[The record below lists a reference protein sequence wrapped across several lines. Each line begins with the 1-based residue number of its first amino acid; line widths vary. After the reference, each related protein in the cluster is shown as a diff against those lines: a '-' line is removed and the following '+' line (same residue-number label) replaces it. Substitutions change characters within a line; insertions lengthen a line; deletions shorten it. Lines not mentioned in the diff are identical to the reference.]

1 MWQPVVFSLLLALV
15 AVLGS
20 CSHEP
25 SRTMAPIPQYN
36 IPSET
41 WRSIDEQI
49 IVASV
54 DARHESEAYA
64 RIVMSE
70 WLWRVRQTTE
80 GVFIPW
86 YSSYMTQQWLAT
98 KVAWYR
104 LWYTG
109 GGPTPE
115 DRLVDYL
122 QDEFYEQVLEPVSS
136 FVDPRIV
143 MVDVADSYL
152 REFACRLD
160 VLPYEYDIPV
170 SVFERHLESIPA
182 IVVRADSLLIVS
194 LYEAL
199 QVGDIASLPACVA
212 LLSQTPAGEGV
223 YNQVPLSNRLHVV
236 ARSAVTELADSLMLR
251 SGTTAAS
258 SMVGGA
264 WGVIIYTGATIWDV
278 TDHNNNKPEMERQL
292 HENLDVALDAVWQG
306 LVEDQKHGVMAL
318 VHHMATQVE
327 AALFL
332 PPQINNLP
340 APATSPASEAVEP
353 DGLF

>member
-1 MWQPVVFSLLLALV
+1 
-15 AVLGS
+15 
-20 CSHEP
+20 
-25 SRTMAPIPQYN
+25 MAPIPQYN
-36 IPSET
+36 IPSDI

-80 GVFIPW
+80 SVFIPW

-104 LWYTG
+104 LWYTER
-109 GGPTPE
+109 GPTPE

>member
-15 AVLGS
+15 VVLAS

-25 SRTMAPIPQYN
+25 SRTMSPIPQYN
-36 IPSET
+36 IPSEI

-143 MVDVADSYL
+143 MIDVADSYL

-160 VLPYEYDIPV
+160 VLPHEYDIPV
-170 SVFERHLESIPA
+170 SVFERHLDSIPA

-199 QVGDIASLPACVA
+199 QVSDIARLPACKS

-223 YNQVPLSNRLHVV
+223 ENQVPLSNRLHVV

-264 WGVIIYTGATIWDV
+264 WGVIIYASATIWDV

-292 HENLDVALDAVWQG
+292 HENLDVALDAIWQG